1 MIRKESDDSLVHAY
15 TNHVL
20 ECLQKDLV
28 DSSHSKISGP
38 IKCSLSVDEF
48 KSTIAKVFQQMERIS
63 FNALNDGEFFAKV
76 YVFAINVSFLNINY

>member
-15 TNHVL
+15 TNLVL

-48 KSTIAKVFQQMERIS
+48 KSTIAKVFQQMEKIS
-63 FNALNDGEFFAKV
+63 FNANDGEFFAKV
-76 YVFAINVSFLNINY
+76 YVFPINVSFLNINY